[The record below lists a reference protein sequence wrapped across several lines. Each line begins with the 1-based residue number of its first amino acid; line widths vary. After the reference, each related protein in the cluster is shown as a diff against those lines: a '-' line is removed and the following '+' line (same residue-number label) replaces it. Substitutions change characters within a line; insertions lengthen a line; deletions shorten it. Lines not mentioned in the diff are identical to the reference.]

1 MKKILL
7 AVLFGLGLSQNTLA
21 EERTV
26 QDTVETT
33 QSTDGTAQTA
43 QERRSTTT
51 TDTDSRVSKGGF
63 FIEPLIF
70 ASQEDTS
77 VNTSQLP
84 IINSDTS
91 GEARG
96 YGVGLR
102 FGGHVHEAVLLGLD
116 ARYAK
121 LKMSDSTFYDD
132 VNADVYN
139 IAPMVGLQT
148 PLWGIRLMAG
158 YVVAGENNPDAGNQG
173 VDLKFKEAQ
182 GWRLGA
188 GVHIAAVG
196 VNLEYQDLKY
206 NSTEVESLGP
216 VAVNNNTS
224 VDADTKGY
232 SLSVSFPIEL

>member
-1 MKKILL
+1 MKRILL
-7 AVLFGLGLSQNTLA
+7 PILFGVVLSQGTLA
-21 EERTV
+21 EDRTV
-26 QDTVETT
+26 QDTVEATRG
-33 QSTDGTAQTA
+33 TDGVAQTD
-43 QERRSTTT
+43 QERRSTMT
-51 TDTDSRVSKGGF
+51 TDSESRVSKGGF

-77 VNTSQLP
+77 VKTSQLP
-84 IINSDTS
+84 VINSDTS

-102 FGGHVHEAVLLGLD
+102 FGGHIYESVLLGVD
-116 ARYAK
+116 VRYSK
-121 LKMSDSTFYDD
+121 LEMSDSTFYND
-132 VNADVYN
+132 VDADVYSV
-139 IAPMVGLQT
+139 APVIGLQT
-148 PLWGIRLMAG
+148 PWWGIRVMAG
-158 YVVAGENNPDAGNQG
+158 YVVAGENNPDAGSQG

-188 GVHIAAVG
+188 GIHIAAVG
-196 VNLEYQDLKY
+196 VNIEYQDLKY

-224 VDADTKGY
+224 VDADTRGY

>member
-121 LKMSDSTFYDD
+121 LRMSDSTFYDD

>member
-1 MKKILL
+1 MEKVLL
-7 AVLFGLGLSQNTLA
+7 VLLFGLGLSQNTFA
-21 EERTV
+21 EDRTV

-33 QSTDGTAQTA
+33 QRADGTAQTA

-51 TDTDSRVSKGGF
+51 TESDSRVSKGGF

-77 VNTSQLP
+77 VKTSQLP
-84 IINSDTS
+84 VVNSDTS

-102 FGGHVHEAVLLGLD
+102 FGGHVYESVLLGVD
-116 ARYAK
+116 ARYSK
-121 LKMSDSTFYDD
+121 LEMSDSTFYND
-132 VNADVYN
+132 VDADVYN
-139 IAPMVGLQT
+139 VAPVVGVQT
-148 PLWGIRLMAG
+148 PWWGIRLMAG
-158 YVVAGENNPDAGNQG
+158 YVVAGESNPDSGSQG

-188 GVHIAAVG
+188 GIHIAAVG
-196 VNLEYQDLKY
+196 VNIEYQDLKY
-206 NSTEVESLGP
+206 NSTEIQSLGP
-216 VAVNNNTS
+216 VAVNDNTS
-224 VDADTKGY
+224 VDADTRGY

>member
-1 MKKILL
+1 M
-7 AVLFGLGLSQNTLA
+7 
-21 EERTV
+21 
-26 QDTVETT
+26 
-33 QSTDGTAQTA
+33 

-51 TDTDSRVSKGGF
+51 TDSDYSISKGGF
-63 FIEPLIF
+63 YIEPLIF

-77 VNTSQLP
+77 VETSQLP
-84 IINSDTS
+84 IVNSDTS
-91 GEARG
+91 GHAKG

-102 FGGHVHEAVLLGLD
+102 FGGHVYQSILLGVD

-121 LKMSDSTFYDD
+121 LKMDDSTFYNN

-139 IAPMVGLQT
+139 VAPIVGFQT
-148 PLWGIRLMAG
+148 PWWGIRLMAG
-158 YVVAGENNPDAGNQG
+158 YVVLGENNPDAGNQG

-188 GVHIAAVG
+188 GIHIAAIG
-196 VNLEYQDLKY
+196 INLEYQDFKY
-206 NSTEVESLGP
+206 RSTEVESLGP
-216 VAVNNNTS
+216 VAMNDNMS

>member
-7 AVLFGLGLSQNTLA
+7 AVLFGLGLSQNSLA
-21 EERTV
+21 EDRTI

-33 QSTDGTAQTA
+33 QSTDGTAHLA
-43 QERRSTTT
+43 QEHRSTTT
-51 TDTDSRVSKGGF
+51 TDTDSHVSKGGF

-84 IINSDTS
+84 IINNDTS

-121 LKMSDSTFYDD
+121 LRMTDSTFYDD

-158 YVVAGENNPDAGNQG
+158 YVVAGENNPDAGSQG

-196 VNLEYQDLKY
+196 INLEYQDLKY

>member
-1 MKKILL
+1 
-7 AVLFGLGLSQNTLA
+7 
-21 EERTV
+21 
-26 QDTVETT
+26 
-33 QSTDGTAQTA
+33 
-43 QERRSTTT
+43 
-51 TDTDSRVSKGGF
+51 
-63 FIEPLIF
+63 
-70 ASQEDTS
+70 
-77 VNTSQLP
+77 
-84 IINSDTS
+84 
-91 GEARG
+91 
-96 YGVGLR
+96 
-102 FGGHVHEAVLLGLD
+102 
-116 ARYAK
+116 
-121 LKMSDSTFYDD
+121 
-132 VNADVYN
+132 
-139 IAPMVGLQT
+139 
-148 PLWGIRLMAG
+148 MAG

>member
-148 PLWGIRLMAG
+148 KLH
-158 YVVAGENNPDAGNQG
+158 YGESD
-173 VDLKFKEAQ
+173 
-182 GWRLGA
+182 
-188 GVHIAAVG
+188 
-196 VNLEYQDLKY
+196 
-206 NSTEVESLGP
+206 
-216 VAVNNNTS
+216 
-224 VDADTKGY
+224 
-232 SLSVSFPIEL
+232 